1 MNIRH
6 SYRRWLEEDSMPSD
20 LRAELSHMNDREI
33 EDAFFQDI
41 EFGTAGMRGLLG
53 AGTARL
59 NVYTVRKATIAFG
72 QFLCNQFHDAKEK
85 GVVIAHDNR
94 YKSRD
99 FTLDCA
105 DTLNRM
111 GIKTYIFESLRPTPQ
126 LSYAVRYLHC
136 VGGIMIT
143 ASHNPKQYNGF
154 KIYDENG
161 AQLVPTKI
169 APMLDIL
176 AKMPPA
182 IDVEVP
188 MVEEKQT
195 TVVLDDK
202 IDEAYLKDVLSIQLN
217 ESLKKDKFKIVF
229 SPEHGTASMLGLKLF
244 KRLGYHLIPVESQLD
259 PDPAFSNTKTP
270 NPEEDG
276 AYEEALKLAKIHDA
290 DIILVTDP
298 DADRLGLGYKNQQGQ
313 YARFTGNESGALLL
327 DYILK
332 TRQNLG
338 LLKDNSAIY
347 STIVTS
353 ELGND
358 IAKSYGVNVK
368 LFLTGFKYIGDQVA
382 KDLRDGSAH
391 FEFGYEESYGLLV
404 APFVRDKDALQ
415 AMVLYSEMAN
425 HYAQLGITLD
435 VAYEK
440 LMRKH
445 GYYYDISYSIM
456 FPGAEGA
463 KDLAT
468 MLAHLRQQPV
478 TVIGEQKVIQHED
491 YLTQVGV
498 GTRGKYQLDTD
509 KSNVLKYFLDNGA
522 SIAIRPSGTEPKC
535 KFYYCVKS
543 TISREDAKQSAE
555 HLHHEILKIIGY

>member
-353 ELGND
+353 ELGNE